1 VVERTSHA
9 DFGLWS
15 LGVFWSLELGAWLI
29 RHSNRKHRGSPE
41 CYLEDEPAA
50 PRLRPL
56 RDAARLNQRLTLRQ
70 NLLSMVQPATKRNNM
85 KRSNHPALWSIPL
98 LLMPFLAASQS
109 YDISWF
115 TIDGGGGTST
125 GGVYSVSGTI
135 GQPDAGKL
143 SGGSFTLDG
152 GFWGVVLAIQTP
164 GAPYLSVTR
173 SNTSVVVSWP
183 LPALD
188 FVLDQ
193 TATLTGSPPPWVQV
207 PFPYVTNA
215 TDIFI
220 TVPSPAANRFYR
232 LRHP

>member
-1 VVERTSHA
+1 
-9 DFGLWS
+9 
-15 LGVFWSLELGAWLI
+15 
-29 RHSNRKHRGSPE
+29 
-41 CYLEDEPAA
+41 
-50 PRLRPL
+50 
-56 RDAARLNQRLTLRQ
+56 
-70 NLLSMVQPATKRNNM
+70 M
-85 KRSNHPALWSIPL
+85 KRANHPSLWSIPL
-98 LLMPFLAASQS
+98 LLMPLVAASQS

-164 GAPYLSVTR
+164 GAPYLTVTR

-207 PFPYVTNA
+207 PFPYATNA

-220 TVPSPAANRFYR
+220 SVASPAANRFYR